1 VSALKIISSG
11 HLTSAPFLVLFLGV
25 GIIEQTKDVNC
36 AKNEAQGNGDDVV
49 RQCFYYSEYS
59 AFICHECKKKPLKRF
74 FYTVIKFISK

>member
-1 VSALKIISSG
+1 MESENRICDM
-11 HLTSAPFLVLFLGV
+11 HYLV
-25 GIIEQTKDVNC
+25 D
-36 AKNEAQGNGDDVV
+36 GDEGL